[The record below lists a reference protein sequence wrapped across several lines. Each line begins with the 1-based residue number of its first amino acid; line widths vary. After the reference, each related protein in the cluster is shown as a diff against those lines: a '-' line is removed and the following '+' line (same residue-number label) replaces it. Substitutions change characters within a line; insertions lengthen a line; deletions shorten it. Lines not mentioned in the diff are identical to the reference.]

1 MRRYA
6 RVDGDHLAAH
16 DFFAHLAGLVVFVA
30 RQSPGDDLG
39 RHQFALDLPVEEVCA
54 GIAAP
59 QRAVAVKDRDLG
71 TEGENG
77 IGELLG
83 RWRKDL
89 GLQLEDPACSFC
101 RSSGVST
108 LAATSGS
115 LTAK

>member
-71 TEGENG
+71 TEGKNG
-77 IGELLG
+77 IVELVVG
-83 RWRKDL
+83 WRKYR
-89 GLQLEDPACSFC
+89 GLQRRDLPCSC
-101 RSSGVST
+101 VRT
-108 LAATSGS
+108 W
-115 LTAK
+115 